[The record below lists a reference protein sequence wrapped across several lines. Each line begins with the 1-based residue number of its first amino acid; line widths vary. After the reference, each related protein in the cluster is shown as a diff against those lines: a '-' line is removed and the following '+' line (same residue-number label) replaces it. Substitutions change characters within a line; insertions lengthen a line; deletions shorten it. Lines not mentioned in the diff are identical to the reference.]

1 MKLLNNIIRKS
12 EFFFHSMVDDDADA
26 SLLSR
31 DESNAVKG
39 LLILLV
45 ILGHNK
51 YLMQGGYSYRF
62 LYSFHVYSFF
72 LLPFLYN
79 WKDSLLK
86 DTLWRNLK
94 RFYVPYTI
102 TFIALYVISVMQS
115 NDLSISKLLLAWV
128 CGSQHLLSEAFGSG
142 SFLWFIPTMFSLL
155 AIRWFYYKGSK
166 RMRSLLLCCSLISL
180 IGFAYVLYPFTLL
193 WLYSPFCIYLA
204 LAMLLPAV
212 VCRRLFRSMNPQ
224 IVGLAFFML
233 MVAVMVVYPLKGYF
247 YTYLTIN
254 RLICPTLILLFIL
267 SLRGCLRDSALLK
280 NIGKYSFQL
289 YLIHLFVYNGSYYII
304 DKYLETNICIGF
316 ILYIA
321 VLFVSYSLARIPFLK
336 VMFPR

>member
-1 MKLLNNIIRKS
+1 MLNNIIRRS
-12 EFFFHSMVDDDADA
+12 NHFFHTVIDDDADA

-115 NDLSISKLLLAWV
+115 NDLSISELFLAWV

-166 RMRSLLLCCSLISL
+166 RMRSILLCCSLISL

-193 WLYSPFCIYLA
+193 WLYSPCSIYLA
-204 LAMLLPAV
+204 MAMLLPAV
-212 VCRRLFRSMNPQ
+212 VCRRLFRTMNPQ
-224 IVGLAFFML
+224 IVGLVFFVL
-233 MVAVMVVYPLKGYF
+233 MVIIMIVYPLKGYF
-247 YTYLTIN
+247 CTYLTVN

-267 SLRGCLRDSALLK
+267 SLRRFLCNNALLK
-280 NIGKYSFQL
+280 SIGKYSFQL

-304 DKYLETNICIGF
+304 DKYLETNIYIGF

-336 VMFPR
+336 VMFPH